1 MSGALC
7 HALARA
13 LPGSVVSY
21 LYAMHDFSV
30 DGSSCCAVCVCV
42 QSATSTITSPVDQSE
57 IASAAAAV
65 VQSLVA
71 VVTATEAQGA
81 TAQEVGDVFAHTA
94 AGLMA
99 SLQAQ
104 AAEAMMR
111 AQQAVDAQLADAQ
124 ATPPLAADSPTEPKK
139 AFTTSVP
146 VVGQAKRAAQAL
158 VRIVETVAGAYAQA
172 AHAQVTP
179 HAQAAQQPDLSHTA
193 KQEVT
198 AHELCDP
205 LGVSGADGGSS
216 SSSEACANPSQ
227 TEATSRLEAVRQ
239 CEGFS
244 EHEKHAFLQF
254 NVFPRVLAFEPG
266 LSDRTTRMM
275 RKMPNGHG
283 CLRLL
288 YPGTLALHIVGML
301 QEQSVSY
308 LRSLESQEG
317 LRQEIQTAL
326 NLLTDSLTT
335 AYCEEYGEAYKDH
348 EEGAGE
354 SKTYEHEVH
363 EGEGEDNKEKE
374 GEGGDAVA
382 APSVVGMPEAT
393 TIKRDSF
400 GEGQQGSVSNLP
412 PTTMV
417 FDDNACARR
426 KVVLNKSDGIS
437 AL

>member
-1 MSGALC
+1 MPCALC
-7 HALARA
+7 HALARVSLA
-13 LPGSVVSY
+13 LFASY
-21 LYAMHDFSV
+21 CTSCTIFLV
-30 DGSSCCAVCVCV
+30 DGSSCCAVCVC
-42 QSATSTITSPVDQSE
+42 AIGDNNIPCPVDQSE
-57 IASAAAAV
+57 MASVAAAA

-71 VVTATEAQGA
+71 VVTAAGAQGA
-81 TAQEVGDVFAHTA
+81 TVQETGEIMACTA
-94 AGLMA
+94 GGLVA

-104 AAEAMMR
+104 AAQAMMR
-111 AQQAVDAQLADAQ
+111 AQQAVDARLADAQ
-124 ATPPLAADSPTEPKK
+124 ATSPLAVDSPTEPKK
-139 AFTTSVP
+139 AFTTSLP
-146 VVGQAKRAAQAL
+146 VVGQAKRAAQAV

-205 LGVSGADGGSS
+205 LCVPGADGGASS
-216 SSSEACANPSQ
+216 LSGACANPSQ
-227 TEATSRLEAVRQ
+227 TEATSGLEAVRQ
-239 CEGFS
+239 CEEFS
-244 EHEKHAFLQF
+244 EHEKCAFLQF
-254 NVFPRVLAFEPG
+254 NVLPRVLAFEPG

-275 RKMPNGHG
+275 RKMPNDHG
-283 CLRLL
+283 CLRLQ
-288 YPGTLALHIVGML
+288 YPGTLALRIVGMF

-335 AYCEEYGEAYKDH
+335 AYCEEYGGAYKEH
-348 EEGAGE
+348 EEEADE

-363 EGEGEDNKEKE
+363 EGEDEGNEEKE

-382 APSVVGMPEAT
+382 APSGVGMPEAT
-393 TIKRDSF
+393 TIIKRDSF
-400 GEGQQGSVSNLP
+400 GKGAQGSVSDSP

-417 FDDNACARR
+417 FDDHARARR
-426 KVVLNKSDGIS
+426 KVMVNKSDGI